1 MKFLL
6 TLAALVT
13 TALAASVAKP
23 PPSVLSY
30 SGPPT
35 KEMHQIR
42 EEALADLKNGT
53 QHLVARDSFGSGTWY
68 DVNAGYTACGTLHNN
83 DAWVV
88 AVSAGLYDSTAVDGN
103 PNHNRIC
110 GRKIWL
116 WGWYGTA
123 PTDVTIVDR
132 CAGCAWNDIDM
143 SPSVFRYV
151 VGDLGAG
158 RKPIGWNWA

>member
-53 QHLVARDSFGSGTWY
+53 QHLVARDSFGSGASTF
-68 DVNAGYTACGTLHNN
+68 LSHP
-83 DAWVV
+83 
-88 AVSAGLYDSTAVDGN
+88 AGLDSDA
-103 PNHNRIC
+103 I
-110 GRKIWL
+110 
-116 WGWYGTA
+116 
-123 PTDVTIVDR
+123 
-132 CAGCAWNDIDM
+132 
-143 SPSVFRYV
+143 
-151 VGDLGAG
+151 LG
-158 RKPIGWNWA
+158 